1 MTEKPDSLAETP
13 DVLAD
18 MLRAARLTG
27 AVFFS
32 GRYTEPYGIK
42 STRRFDPGMPMA
54 HLRHVSVFHL
64 LTAGTCMFESA
75 SGRPPP
81 AHRRRPSPDPVRR

>member
-1 MTEKPDSLAETP
+1 MSSS
-13 DVLAD
+13 D

-32 GRYTEPYGIK
+32 GRYTAPYGIK
-42 STRRFDPGMPMA
+42 STRRFDPAMPMA

-64 LTAGTCMFESA
+64 ADGRDLHVRDRQAAAAAGS
-75 SGRPPP
+75 PP
-81 AHRRRPSPDPVRR
+81 AIFS